1 MADKVINISFR
12 VESCIVPLQMKVAN
26 GNVPMD
32 INGGVLALKYT
43 GSETEEIITEVD
55 NVNRTISTRLSVDS
69 KEKLDKS
76 INSVNQR
83 LSVEYPKATRLSLDN
98 TKLFVE
104 NEGKSEHITLRQV
117 KELNTKIVTVQDENE
132 ITPQFLGELS
142 SGDYIYVKE

>member
-132 ITPQFLGELS
+132 ITPQFLRELS